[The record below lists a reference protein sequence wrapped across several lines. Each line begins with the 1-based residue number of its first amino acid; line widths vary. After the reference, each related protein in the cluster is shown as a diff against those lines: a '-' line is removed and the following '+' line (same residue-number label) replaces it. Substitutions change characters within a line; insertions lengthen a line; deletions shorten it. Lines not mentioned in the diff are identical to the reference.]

1 MPTPAPLAPSRL
13 AEAARNPLPTPL
25 IKPAG
30 AFSRLLRRVR
40 YKLMRMLKR
49 DRFTVSAQGLTFVV
63 GHKDLIDYH
72 LALDGSWEPV
82 QLNRFADVAGKVP
95 FDLFLDIGANAGFY
109 SAIVAA
115 KNLAK
120 EVIAFEPD
128 PGNYA
133 RLKANL
139 EANKLEDEVWALQV
153 ALGDRPDEVTLTE
166 SNEYNRGESYITQ
179 PDMPEGAITHR
190 VKQVK
195 FDDEYQIKGKHILIK
210 MDIEGYEFHALAG
223 MERTLRDNLCYLQ
236 VELYSDKIGQLKA
249 LFERLNYR
257 FLGTFEIDHYFT
269 NIRGVE

>member
-1 MPTPAPLAPSRL
+1 MLTPEPSAASPS
-13 AEAARNPLPTPL
+13 AEAARNPLPSPL
-25 IKPAG
+25 IRPAG
-30 AFSRLLRRVR
+30 AFERLLRSLR
-40 YKLMRMLKR
+40 YRLMRMLNR
-49 DRFTVSAQGLTFVV
+49 ERFSVRAQGLTFMV

-72 LALDGSWEPV
+72 LAVDGSWEPT
-82 QLNRFADVAGKVP
+82 QLNRFAEVAAKVP
-95 FDLFLDIGANAGFY
+95 FDVFLDIGANAGFY

-115 KNLAK
+115 KKLAK

-128 PGNYA
+128 PGNFA

-139 EANKLEDEVWALQV
+139 EANGLEEEVWTLQM
-153 ALGDRPDEVTLTE
+153 ALGDKADEVTLTQA
-166 SNEYNRGESYITQ
+166 SDYNRGESYITQ
-179 PDMPEGAITHR
+179 PDMPEGAVTHR

-210 MDIEGYEFHALAG
+210 MDIEGYEFHALNG

-236 VELYSDKIGQLKA
+236 VELYSPRIEELKE
-249 LFERLNYR
+249 LFQRLNYR

>member
-1 MPTPAPLAPSRL
+1 MPTPAPSAASPLP
-13 AEAARNPLPTPL
+13 EAARNPLPSPL

-30 AFSRLLRRVR
+30 ATERLLRRIR
-40 YKLMRMLKR
+40 YRLMRALGR
-49 DRFTVSAQGLTFVV
+49 ERFPVTAQGLNFVV

-72 LALDGSWEPV
+72 LARDGAWEPV
-82 QLNRFADVAGKVP
+82 QLNRFGEVAAKVP
-95 FDLFLDIGANAGFY
+95 FDVFLDIGANAGFY
-109 SAIVAA
+109 SVMVAA
-115 KNLAK
+115 NRLAR

-139 EANKLEDEVWALQV
+139 EANDLQDEVWALPI
-153 ALGDRPDEVTLTE
+153 ALGDKAGEVTLTE
-166 SNEYNRGESYITQ
+166 AGEHNRGESYITQ

-190 VKQVK
+190 VRQVK
-195 FDDEYQIKGKHILIK
+195 FDDEYQIRGKHILIK

-236 VELYSDKIGQLKA
+236 VELYSGRLEELKE
-249 LFERLNYR
+249 FFHRLNYR

-269 NIRGVE
+269 NIRGAE

>member
-1 MPTPAPLAPSRL
+1 
-13 AEAARNPLPTPL
+13 
-25 IKPAG
+25 
-30 AFSRLLRRVR
+30 
-40 YKLMRMLKR
+40 MRALGR
-49 DRFTVSAQGLTFVV
+49 ERFTVKAQGLNFVV
-63 GHKDLIDYH
+63 GYKDLIDYH
-72 LALDGSWEPV
+72 LALDGSWEPT
-82 QLNRFADVAGKVP
+82 QLNRFAEVAGKVP
-95 FDLFLDIGANAGFY
+95 MDVFLDIGANAGFY
-109 SAIVAA
+109 SVIVAA
-115 KNLAK
+115 NHLTK

-139 EANKLEDEVWALQV
+139 EANNLQEEVWALQQ
-153 ALGDRPDEVTLTE
+153 ALGDKADEDTLTE
-166 SNEYNRGESYITQ
+166 SNEYNLGDSDITH
-179 PDMPEGAITHR
+179 PDMPAGAITHR

-236 VELYSDKIGQLKA
+236 VELYSDRIEELKA
-249 LFERLNYR
+249 LFQRLNYR

>member
-1 MPTPAPLAPSRL
+1 M
-13 AEAARNPLPTPL
+13 
-25 IKPAG
+25 
-30 AFSRLLRRVR
+30 RLLNRE
-40 YKLMRMLKR
+40 
-49 DRFTVSAQGLTFVV
+49 RFTVKAQGLNFVV

-72 LALDGSWEPV
+72 LALDGSWEST
-82 QLNRFADVAGKVP
+82 QLNRFAEISGKVP
-95 FDLFLDIGANAGFY
+95 MDVFLDIGANAGFY
-109 SAIVAA
+109 SVMVAA
-115 KNLAK
+115 NDLAK

-139 EANKLEDEVWALQV
+139 EANNLQEEVWALQV
-153 ALGDRPDEVTLTE
+153 ALGDKADEVTLTE

-179 PDMPEGAITHR
+179 PDMPAGAITHR

-195 FDDEYQIKGKHILIK
+195 FDDEYQIKGKHILVK

-236 VELYSDKIGQLKA
+236 VELYSDKIEELKA
-249 LFERLNYR
+249 LFQRFNYR

>member
-1 MPTPAPLAPSRL
+1 MPTPEPSAPSPSP
-13 AEAARNPLPTPL
+13 EAARSPLNTPL

-30 AFSRLLRRVR
+30 AFERLFRRAR
-40 YKLMRMLKR
+40 YRLMRALGR
-49 DRFTVSAQGLTFVV
+49 ERFTVKAQGLNFVV

-72 LALDGSWEPV
+72 LALDGSWEPM
-82 QLNRFADVAGKVP
+82 QINRFAELAAKVP
-95 FDLFLDIGANAGFY
+95 FDVFLDIGANAGFY
-109 SAIVAA
+109 SVVVAA
-115 KNLAK
+115 NDLAK

-139 EANKLEDEVWALQV
+139 EANNLQEEVWALQM
-153 ALGDRPDEVTLTE
+153 ALGDKADEVTLTE
-166 SNEYNRGESYITQ
+166 SSEHNRGESYITQ
-179 PDMPEGAITHR
+179 PDMPAGTITHR

-195 FDDEYQIKGKHILIK
+195 FDDEYQIKGKHILVK

-236 VELYSDKIGQLKA
+236 VELYSDRIEELKA
-249 LFERLNYR
+249 LFQRFNYR

>member
-1 MPTPAPLAPSRL
+1 MPTPAPSAPSRSR
-13 AEAARNPLPTPL
+13 AAARNPLPAPL

-30 AFSRLLRRVR
+30 AFGRLLRRLR
-40 YKLMRMLKR
+40 HALMRALNR
-49 DRFTVSAQGLTFVV
+49 DRFKVEAQGLTFVV

-72 LALDGSWEPV
+72 LAREGAWEPV
-82 QLNRFADVAGKVP
+82 QLNRFGEIAAKVP

-109 SAIVAA
+109 SAIIAA
-115 KNLAK
+115 KHLAK

-139 EANKLEDEVWALQV
+139 EANNLEEEVWALQQ
-153 ALGDRPDEVTLTE
+153 ALGDKAEEVTLTQ
-166 SNEYNRGESYITQ
+166 SSDYNRGESYITQ
-179 PDMPEGAITHR
+179 PGMPAGAITHR
-190 VKQVK
+190 VRQVK

-223 MERTLRDNLCYLQ
+223 MERTLHDNLCYLQ
-236 VELYSDKIGQLKA
+236 VELYSDRLEELKA
-249 LFERLNYR
+249 LFQRLNYR

>member
-1 MPTPAPLAPSRL
+1 
-13 AEAARNPLPTPL
+13 
-25 IKPAG
+25 
-30 AFSRLLRRVR
+30 
-40 YKLMRMLKR
+40 MRMLNR
-49 DRFTVSAQGLTFVV
+49 ERFTVKAQGLNFVV

-72 LALDGSWEPV
+72 LARDGSWEPV
-82 QLNRFADVAGKVP
+82 QLNRFAEVSNKVP
-95 FDLFLDIGANAGFY
+95 MDLFLDIGANAGFY
-109 SAIVAA
+109 SVIVAA
-115 KNLAK
+115 KSLAK

-153 ALGDRPDEVTLTE
+153 ALGDKADEVTLTE

-179 PDMPEGAITHR
+179 PDMPAGAITHR

-210 MDIEGYEFHALAG
+210 MDIERYEFHALAG

-236 VELYSDKIGQLKA
+236 VELYSDRIEELKA
-249 LFERLNYR
+249 LFQRMNYR
-257 FLGTFEIDHYFT
+257 SLGTFEIDHYFT

>member
-1 MPTPAPLAPSRL
+1 MPTPEPS
-13 AEAARNPLPTPL
+13 AASPSPEAARKPLTAPL
-25 IKPAG
+25 LKPAG
-30 AFSRLLRRVR
+30 AFERLLRRVR
-40 YKLMRMLKR
+40 YRVMRALGR
-49 DRFTVSAQGLTFVV
+49 DRFSVKAQGLTFVV
-63 GHKDLIDYH
+63 GHKDLIDH
-72 LALDGSWEPV
+72 NLALDGAWEPV
-82 QLNRFADVAGKVP
+82 QLNRLAIAAGEVP
-95 FDLFLDIGANAGFY
+95 FDVFLDIGANAGFY

-115 KNLAK
+115 KDLAK

-139 EANKLEDEVWALQV
+139 EANNLQEEVWALQQ
-153 ALGDRPDEVTLTE
+153 ALGDKAGEVTLTE
-166 SNEYNRGESYITQ
+166 SSEHNRGESYITQ
-179 PDMPEGAITHR
+179 DDMPAGAITHR

-236 VELYSDKIGQLKA
+236 VELFSERIEELKT
-249 LFERLNYR
+249 LFQRLNYR
-257 FLGTFEIDHYFT
+257 SLGTFEFDHYFT